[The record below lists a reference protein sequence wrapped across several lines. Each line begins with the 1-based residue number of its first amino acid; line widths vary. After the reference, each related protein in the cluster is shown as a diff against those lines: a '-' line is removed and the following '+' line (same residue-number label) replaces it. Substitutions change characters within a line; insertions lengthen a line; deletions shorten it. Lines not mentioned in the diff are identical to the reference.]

1 MSLFVEELGRL
12 KSHAFGNG
20 NLDSVF
26 AHKKS
31 RHAANH
37 VTTSK
42 TDAETSN
49 DRYFEND

>member
-1 MSLFVEELGRL
+1 MNLFVEELSRL

-20 NLDSVF
+20 NLDSNF
-26 AHKKS
+26 AHQKS

-42 TDAETSN
+42 TGAETSN
-49 DRYFEND
+49 DRYFKKY